1 METDVLLGRMLA
13 VCCHP
18 QAAWRVLPKRGRLA
32 LAAAYFAVAYFGV
45 LTALITILSR
55 S

>member
-1 METDVLLGRMLA
+1 MGTDVLLGRLLA

-18 QAAWRVLPKRGRLA
+18 QAAWRVLPKSGRLA
-32 LAAAYFAVAYFGV
+32 LAATYFAVGYLGV